1 MRTWLGDRHNQ
12 IKLLF
17 FVLMILLGARLFY
30 LTVVQGQVWAERAEN
45 LSTKTVYTSAPR
57 GEIRDRYG
65 RLLAGNEVSY
75 TVNLVAAEI
84 DEKQINTVALNL
96 LNLLEKNGEK
106 YNDTFPI
113 VMDGNGGFDYTYDQE
128 IEDWLTTQNLRTD
141 LTAEEAFEA
150 ICEREGVDSSLD
162 KYEAQAILQNT
173 YNIYPPISVKKM
185 EYTQKLELT
194 SFLQSFKLKEDE
206 DDEDLTAEEAFQAL
220 REKYEIDDSYS
231 DEDAR
236 KILII
241 RNALKSLGYSSY
253 LPAEIATG
261 VSEQTI
267 VTLEEKSYL
276 YPGVEIGREYVRT
289 YPNGETACH
298 VLGYLGKISESQQA
312 EYLRK
317 GYTSTDLI
325 GKEGIESYYESVLK
339 GSDGEKLIQV
349 NAKGEQVEV
358 ISDSDPEPG
367 DDVYLTIDLELQK
380 TAEEALQQALQK
392 IRSGGT
398 FVSEYGNY
406 SYSKAYR
413 NANVGAAVA
422 VDVKT
427 GDVLALANY
436 PGYDPNLFATGISS
450 EDWKML
456 QGENPRDPLSPLPLY
471 NVATM
476 TSIQP
481 GSTFKPV
488 TALAALNAG
497 WNPNN
502 RLYDNGYI
510 DIGGGRTF
518 GCWIWN
524 DSRGKH
530 GWLDLTHALEV
541 SCNYYFADLC
551 AGYDFYN
558 KRNLSIDMDIEKVMD
573 YAKALGL
580 GEKTGIELAESAV
593 GVPSEE
599 AKLAATK
606 WSLKNMLLS
615 SAAKYFTSDLT
626 DDSTKLEET
635 VDEIVSWAE
644 EDLSRGDLYKRLSE
658 MPVQEDQLNA
668 LTDEVRSNYF
678 SVAKWNQG
686 DAMNLSI
693 GQGEN
698 AYTPLQMARYVAT
711 VANDGT
717 LYDLTLTKAVSGEMQ
732 QEESSGTK
740 VENTNKDA
748 YAIVREGMRL
758 VANGSAGSAR
768 RLFAGFPYEVGAKTG
783 TAQKSGK
790 VNPPDEV
797 EYIQQY
803 LGSIAP
809 GLSFEEVETE
819 MRRLLSEESNIYKS
833 ESSAVR
839 QAVINLTDGEVT
851 TERIDAYKST
861 YDNFSWFVSFAPV
874 EDPQI
879 AVAVLIFQ
887 GGSGGYAGPV
897 AREIIGKYMEL
908 QEVYADH
915 SAGTAYTD

>member
-113 VMDGNGGFDYTYDQE
+113 VMDGNGGFYYTYDQE

-194 SFLQSFKLKEDE
+194 SFLQSFK
-206 DDEDLTAEEAFQAL
+206 LTAEEAFQAL

-748 YAIVREGMRL
+748 YAVVREGMRL

>member
-113 VMDGNGGFDYTYDQE
+113 VMDGNGGFYYTYDQE

-573 YAKALGL
+573 YANALGL

-748 YAIVREGMRL
+748 YAVVREGMRL

>member
-113 VMDGNGGFDYTYDQE
+113 VMDGNGGFYYTYDQE

-325 GKEGIESYYESVLK
+325 GKEGIESYYERVLK

-748 YAIVREGMRL
+748 YAVVREGMRL

>member
-113 VMDGNGGFDYTYDQE
+113 VMDGNGGFYYTYDQE

-717 LYDLTLTKAVSGEMQ
+717 MYDLTLTKAVSGEMQ

-748 YAIVREGMRL
+748 YAVVREGMRL

>member
-113 VMDGNGGFDYTYDQE
+113 VMDGNGGFYYTYDQE

-241 RNALKSLGYSSY
+241 RNALKNLGYSSY

-748 YAIVREGMRL
+748 YAVVREGMRL

-797 EYIQQY
+797 EYIQQH

>member
-30 LTVVQGQVWAERAEN
+30 LTVVQGQVWAERADN

-113 VMDGNGGFDYTYDQE
+113 VMDGNGGFYYTYDQE

-748 YAIVREGMRL
+748 YAVVREGMRL

>member
-1 MRTWLGDRHNQ
+1 MRFWLSDRHNQ
-12 IKLLF
+12 IKIFF
-17 FVLMILLGARLFY
+17 FVLMILLGGRLFY
-30 LTVVQGQVWAERAEN
+30 LTVIQGQVWAERAEN

-75 TVNLVAAEI
+75 TVNLVAAEV
-84 DEKQINTVALNL
+84 DEDQINTVALNL

-106 YNDTFPI
+106 YNDDFPI
-113 VMDGNGGFDYTYDQE
+113 VIDENGDYYYTYEQE
-128 IEDWLTTQNLRTD
+128 IEEWLSSQNLRTD
-141 LTAEEAFEA
+141 LTAQEAFDA
-150 ICEREGVDSSLD
+150 ICEREGVDTSMD
-162 KYEAQAILQNT
+162 KYEAQSILQNT

-185 EYTQKLELT
+185 EYTQNLELT
-194 SFLQSFKLKEDE
+194 SFLQSFNLKKDE
-206 DDEDLTAEEAFQAL
+206 DDSNLSAEDAFEAL
-220 REKYEIDDSYS
+220 REKYEIDESYS
-231 DEDAR
+231 DEEAR

-267 VTLEEKSYL
+267 ITLEEKSYL

-298 VLGYLGKISESQQA
+298 ILGYLGKISESQQA

-339 GSDGEKLIQV
+339 GKDGEKLIQV
-349 NAKGEQVEV
+349 NAKGEQVDV
-358 ISDSDPEPG
+358 ISDTDPEPG

-392 IRSGGT
+392 ISAGGT

-406 SYSKAYR
+406 GYSKAYR

-427 GDVLALANY
+427 GEVLALANN
-436 PGYDPNLFATGISS
+436 PGYDPNLFATGISN
-450 EDWKML
+450 EDWEML

-497 WNPNN
+497 WNPNTQ
-502 RLYDNGYI
+502 LYDNGYI

-524 DSRGKH
+524 NSKGRH
-530 GWLDLTHALEV
+530 GWLDMKRALEV
-541 SCNYYFADLC
+541 SCNYYFADLG

-558 KRNLSIDMDIEKVMD
+558 QRSLNIDMNIGKVME
-573 YAKALGL
+573 YAEKLGL
-580 GEKTGIELAESAV
+580 GQKTGIELAESAV

-599 AKLAATK
+599 AKLATTK
-606 WSLKNMLLS
+606 WSLKNTLIS
-615 SAAKYFTSDLT
+615 SASKYFTEELTSD
-626 DDSTKLEET
+626 SAKLEET

-644 EDLSRGDLYKRLSE
+644 EDLSRSELYERLSE
-658 MPVQEDQLNA
+658 MSVQENQLNT
-668 LTDEVRSNYF
+668 LTDEIRSNYF
-678 SVAKWNQG
+678 SVAKWTQG

-711 VANDGT
+711 VANGGT
-717 LYDLTLTKAVSGEMQ
+717 LYDLTLTKAISGEME
-732 QEESSGTK
+732 QEENNSTK
-740 VENTNKDA
+740 VENTNEDA
-748 YAIVREGMRL
+748 WAVVREGMYL
-758 VANGSAGSAR
+758 VANGSEGSAR
-768 RLFAGFPYEVGAKTG
+768 SLFANFPYDVGAKTG

-797 EYIQQY
+797 EYIREH
-803 LGSIAP
+803 LSGIAP
-809 GLSFEEVETE
+809 GLTFEEVEEE
-819 MRRLLSEESNIYKS
+819 MHRLLTEESNIYKS

-861 YDNFSWFVSFAPV
+861 YDNFAWFVAFAPV

-908 QEVYADH
+908 QEVYSDH
-915 SAGTAYTD
+915 SSGMSYTD

>member
-1 MRTWLGDRHNQ
+1 M
-12 IKLLF
+12 
-17 FVLMILLGARLFY
+17 
-30 LTVVQGQVWAERAEN
+30 
-45 LSTKTVYTSAPR
+45 
-57 GEIRDRYG
+57 
-65 RLLAGNEVSY
+65 
-75 TVNLVAAEI
+75 
-84 DEKQINTVALNL
+84 
-96 LNLLEKNGEK
+96 
-106 YNDTFPI
+106 
-113 VMDGNGGFDYTYDQE
+113 
-128 IEDWLTTQNLRTD
+128 
-141 LTAEEAFEA
+141 
-150 ICEREGVDSSLD
+150 
-162 KYEAQAILQNT
+162 
-173 YNIYPPISVKKM
+173 
-185 EYTQKLELT
+185 
-194 SFLQSFKLKEDE
+194 
-206 DDEDLTAEEAFQAL
+206 
-220 REKYEIDDSYS
+220 
-231 DEDAR
+231 
-236 KILII
+236 
-241 RNALKSLGYSSY
+241 
-253 LPAEIATG
+253 
-261 VSEQTI
+261 
-267 VTLEEKSYL
+267 
-276 YPGVEIGREYVRT
+276 RT

-748 YAIVREGMRL
+748 YAVVREGMRL

>member
-1 MRTWLGDRHNQ
+1 MRSWLSDRHNQ
-12 IKLLF
+12 IKIFF
-17 FVLMILLGARLFY
+17 FVLMILLGGRLFY
-30 LTVVQGQVWAERAEN
+30 LTVIQGQVWAERAEN

-75 TVNLVAAEI
+75 TVNLVAAEV
-84 DEKQINTVALNL
+84 DEDQINTVALNL

-106 YNDTFPI
+106 YNDDFPI
-113 VMDGNGGFDYTYDQE
+113 VIDENGDYYYTYEQE
-128 IEDWLTTQNLRTD
+128 IEEWLSSQNLRTD
-141 LTAEEAFEA
+141 LTAQEAFDA
-150 ICEREGVDSSLD
+150 ICEREGVDTSMD
-162 KYEAQAILQNT
+162 KYEAQSILQNT

-185 EYTQKLELT
+185 EYTQNLELT
-194 SFLQSFKLKEDE
+194 SFLQSFNLKKDE
-206 DDEDLTAEEAFQAL
+206 DDPNLSAEDAFEAL
-220 REKYEIDDSYS
+220 REKYEIDESYS
-231 DEDAR
+231 DEEAR

-267 VTLEEKSYL
+267 ITLEEKSYL

-298 VLGYLGKISESQQA
+298 ILGYLGKISESQQA

-339 GSDGEKLIQV
+339 GKDGEKLIQV
-349 NAKGEQVEV
+349 NAKGEQVDV
-358 ISDSDPEPG
+358 ISDTDPEPG

-392 IRSGGT
+392 ISAGGT

-406 SYSKAYR
+406 GYSKAYR

-427 GDVLALANY
+427 GEVLALANN
-436 PGYDPNLFATGISS
+436 PGYDPNLFATGISN
-450 EDWKML
+450 EDWEML

-497 WNPNN
+497 WNPNTQ
-502 RLYDNGYI
+502 LYDNGYI

-524 DSRGKH
+524 NSKGRH
-530 GWLDLTHALEV
+530 GWLDMKRALEV
-541 SCNYYFADLC
+541 SCNYYFADLG

-558 KRNLSIDMDIEKVMD
+558 QRSLNIDMNIGKVME
-573 YAKALGL
+573 YAEKLGL
-580 GEKTGIELAESAV
+580 GQKTGIELAESAV

-599 AKLAATK
+599 AKLATTK
-606 WSLKNMLLS
+606 WSLKNTLIS
-615 SAAKYFTSDLT
+615 SASKYFTEELTSD
-626 DDSTKLEET
+626 SAKLEET

-644 EDLSRGDLYKRLSE
+644 EDLSRSELYERLSE
-658 MPVQEDQLNA
+658 MSVQENQLNT
-668 LTDEVRSNYF
+668 LTDEIRSNYF
-678 SVAKWNQG
+678 SVAKWTQG

-711 VANDGT
+711 VANGGT
-717 LYDLTLTKAVSGEMQ
+717 LYDLTLTKAISGEME
-732 QEESSGTK
+732 QEENNSTK
-740 VENTNKDA
+740 VENTNEDA
-748 YAIVREGMRL
+748 WAVVREGMYL
-758 VANGSAGSAR
+758 VANGSEGSAR
-768 RLFAGFPYEVGAKTG
+768 SLFANFPYDVGAKTG

-797 EYIQQY
+797 EYIREH
-803 LGSIAP
+803 LSGIAP
-809 GLSFEEVETE
+809 GLTFEEVEEE
-819 MRRLLSEESNIYKS
+819 MHRLLTEESNIYKS

-861 YDNFSWFVSFAPV
+861 Y
-874 EDPQI
+874 E
-879 AVAVLIFQ
+879 
-887 GGSGGYAGPV
+887 
-897 AREIIGKYMEL
+897 
-908 QEVYADH
+908 
-915 SAGTAYTD
+915 

>member
-30 LTVVQGQVWAERAEN
+30 LTVVQGQVWVERAEN

-113 VMDGNGGFDYTYDQE
+113 VMDGNGGFYYTYDQE

-748 YAIVREGMRL
+748 YAVVREGMRL

>member
-113 VMDGNGGFDYTYDQE
+113 VMDGNGGFYYTYDQE

-497 WNPNN
+497 WNANN

-748 YAIVREGMRL
+748 YAVVREGMRL

>member
-113 VMDGNGGFDYTYDQE
+113 VMDGNGGFYYTYDQE

-276 YPGVEIGREYVRT
+276 YPGVEIGREYVRA

-748 YAIVREGMRL
+748 YAVVREGMRL

-833 ESSAVR
+833 ESSAAR

>member
-113 VMDGNGGFDYTYDQE
+113 VMDGNGGFYYTYDQE

-748 YAIVREGMRL
+748 YAVVREGMRL

>member
-113 VMDGNGGFDYTYDQE
+113 VMDGNGGFYYTYDQE
-128 IEDWLTTQNLRTD
+128 IEDLLTTQNLRTD

-456 QGENPRDPLSPLPLY
+456 QCENPRDPLSPLPLY

-748 YAIVREGMRL
+748 YAVVREGMRL

>member
-12 IKLLF
+12 IILLF

-84 DEKQINTVALNL
+84 DEKLINTVALNL

-113 VMDGNGGFDYTYDQE
+113 VMDGNGGFYYTYDQE

-748 YAIVREGMRL
+748 YAVVREGMRL

>member
-113 VMDGNGGFDYTYDQE
+113 VMDGNGGFYYTYDQE

-644 EDLSRGDLYKRLSE
+644 EDLSRGDLYKRLSK

-748 YAIVREGMRL
+748 YAVVREGMRL

-803 LGSIAP
+803 LSSIAP

>member
-113 VMDGNGGFDYTYDQE
+113 VMDGNGGFYYTYDQE

-748 YAIVREGMRL
+748 YAVVREGMRL

-833 ESSAVR
+833 ESSAGR

>member
-1 MRTWLGDRHNQ
+1 
-12 IKLLF
+12 
-17 FVLMILLGARLFY
+17 
-30 LTVVQGQVWAERAEN
+30 
-45 LSTKTVYTSAPR
+45 
-57 GEIRDRYG
+57 
-65 RLLAGNEVSY
+65 
-75 TVNLVAAEI
+75 
-84 DEKQINTVALNL
+84 
-96 LNLLEKNGEK
+96 
-106 YNDTFPI
+106 
-113 VMDGNGGFDYTYDQE
+113 MDGNGGFYYTYDQE

-748 YAIVREGMRL
+748 YAVVREGMRL

>member
-113 VMDGNGGFDYTYDQE
+113 VMDGNGGFYYTYDQE

-276 YPGVEIGREYVRT
+276 YPGVEIGREYVRA

-748 YAIVREGMRL
+748 YAVVREGMRL

>member
-113 VMDGNGGFDYTYDQE
+113 VMDGNGGFYYTYDQE

-748 YAIVREGMRL
+748 YAVVREGMRL

-851 TERIDAYKST
+851 TERIDAYKGT
-861 YDNFSWFVSFAPV
+861 YDNFYGFVCFAPV
-874 EDPQI
+874 
-879 AVAVLIFQ
+879 
-887 GGSGGYAGPV
+887 
-897 AREIIGKYMEL
+897 
-908 QEVYADH
+908 
-915 SAGTAYTD
+915 

>member
-1 MRTWLGDRHNQ
+1 M
-12 IKLLF
+12 
-17 FVLMILLGARLFY
+17 
-30 LTVVQGQVWAERAEN
+30 
-45 LSTKTVYTSAPR
+45 
-57 GEIRDRYG
+57 
-65 RLLAGNEVSY
+65 
-75 TVNLVAAEI
+75 
-84 DEKQINTVALNL
+84 
-96 LNLLEKNGEK
+96 
-106 YNDTFPI
+106 
-113 VMDGNGGFDYTYDQE
+113 
-128 IEDWLTTQNLRTD
+128 
-141 LTAEEAFEA
+141 
-150 ICEREGVDSSLD
+150 
-162 KYEAQAILQNT
+162 
-173 YNIYPPISVKKM
+173 
-185 EYTQKLELT
+185 
-194 SFLQSFKLKEDE
+194 
-206 DDEDLTAEEAFQAL
+206 
-220 REKYEIDDSYS
+220 
-231 DEDAR
+231 
-236 KILII
+236 
-241 RNALKSLGYSSY
+241 
-253 LPAEIATG
+253 
-261 VSEQTI
+261 
-267 VTLEEKSYL
+267 
-276 YPGVEIGREYVRT
+276 
-289 YPNGETACH
+289 
-298 VLGYLGKISESQQA
+298 
-312 EYLRK
+312 
-317 GYTSTDLI
+317 
-325 GKEGIESYYESVLK
+325 
-339 GSDGEKLIQV
+339 
-349 NAKGEQVEV
+349 
-358 ISDSDPEPG
+358 
-367 DDVYLTIDLELQK
+367 
-380 TAEEALQQALQK
+380 
-392 IRSGGT
+392 
-398 FVSEYGNY
+398 
-406 SYSKAYR
+406 
-413 NANVGAAVA
+413 
-422 VDVKT
+422 KT

-717 LYDLTLTKAVSGEMQ
+717 LYDLTLTKAVSGEMR

-748 YAIVREGMRL
+748 YAVVREGMRL

>member
-30 LTVVQGQVWAERAEN
+30 LTVVQGQVWAERADN

-113 VMDGNGGFDYTYDQE
+113 VMDGNGGFYYTYDQE

-593 GVPSEE
+593 GVHSEE

-748 YAIVREGMRL
+748 YAVVREGMRL

>member
-113 VMDGNGGFDYTYDQE
+113 VMDGNGGFYYTYDQE